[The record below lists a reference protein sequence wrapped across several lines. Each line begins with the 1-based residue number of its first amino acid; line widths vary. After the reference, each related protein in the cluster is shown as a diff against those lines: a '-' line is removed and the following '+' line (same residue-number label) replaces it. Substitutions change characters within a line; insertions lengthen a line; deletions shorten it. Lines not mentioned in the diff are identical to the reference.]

1 MDFVKEI
8 IQRLAMPMGIMA
20 GALVTAYLITVLR

>member
-1 MDFVKEI
+1 MEFIKTI

-20 GALVTAYLITVLR
+20 GMMITALLISALR